1 MTRGR
6 RHIAVLAQIGR
17 MAEMRRRQ
25 TLQDLADALS
35 EEGRAGD
42 LEARSGA
49 LAAGYLRTEAA
60 TGAVLADQARVTAQ
74 LERLQRQAAGFR
86 EAASLRS
93 ETARHLLSRTS
104 EQVDDL
110 DQRLVQ
116 ARRQFTQRQDR
127 KEQSVQHNLAR
138 NLLNSSR
145 KASAK
150 AKGGTR

>member
-1 MTRGR
+1 MMRDR
-6 RHIAVLAQIGR
+6 RQIAVLARIGR
-17 MAEMRRRQ
+17 MAEMRRQ
-25 TLQDLADALS
+25 QALQDLADALG

-42 LEARSGA
+42 LEARSRT
-49 LAAGYLRTEAA
+49 LAAGYARTDAA
-60 TGAVLADQARVTAQ
+60 TGAMLTDQARVTTQ
-74 LERLQRQAAGFR
+74 LARLLRQAAGFR
-86 EAASLRS
+86 EAATQRS
-93 ETARHLLSRTS
+93 ETVRLVLSRTS

-138 NLLNSSR
+138 NLLNSPR